1 MKNKKILAIGL
12 CGAICLSIAGV
23 TYASALASD
32 TPKVSTSE
40 TGNTSGTDILYQ
52 DTDGGQISV
61 DGKNWVAEADYEK
74 NNAAPD
80 VQWWTADEYEAWMN
94 EQKKE
99 MESLIGTGDGWYDGQ
114 GVFHEFT
121 QESVD
126 AMMDSYKETLESIKK
141 GVLYSKDDG
150 DGDTYSMTPPTEDV
164 VSSYSVDVTKNNGKT
179 MKQPKIKSMKY
190 EDFKDNEY
198 LEQLRANGTDI
209 IVGCLDD
216 LINWGRSNS
225 VWPLTFAT
233 SCCGIEFMAVGAAR
247 YDFARFGF
255 EVTRASPRQADVII
269 VAGTIVYK
277 MAPVL
282 RRLYDQMAEPK
293 YVIAMGGCAI
303 SGGPFKKSYHVVK
316 GVNQILPVDVY
327 VPGCPPRPESLLYG
341 MMQLQRKIKVE
352 KFLGGANKQQ
362 DPRNSND
369 EATPQCN
376 PNNL

>member
-1 MKNKKILAIGL
+1 MKK
-12 CGAICLSIAGV
+12 
-23 TYASALASD
+23 
-32 TPKVSTSE
+32 
-40 TGNTSGTDILYQ
+40 
-52 DTDGGQISV
+52 
-61 DGKNWVAEADYEK
+61 
-74 NNAAPD
+74 
-80 VQWWTADEYEAWMN
+80 
-94 EQKKE
+94 
-99 MESLIGTGDGWYDGQ
+99 
-114 GVFHEFT
+114 
-121 QESVD
+121 
-126 AMMDSYKETLESIKK
+126 
-141 GVLYSKDDG
+141 
-150 DGDTYSMTPPTEDV
+150 
-164 VSSYSVDVTKNNGKT
+164 
-179 MKQPKIKSMKY
+179 PKIKSIPY

-198 LEQLRANGTDI
+198 LEQLQAHGTPVI
-209 IVGCLDD
+209 LGRLDD

-269 VAGTIVYK
+269 VAGTIVHK

-316 GVNQILPVDVY
+316 GVDQILPVDVY

-352 KFLGGANKQQ
+352 KFLGGANKQEEA
-362 DPRNSND
+362 PRNQEEDSGHSN
-369 EATPQCN
+369 EK
-376 PNNL
+376 

>member
-1 MKNKKILAIGL
+1 
-12 CGAICLSIAGV
+12 
-23 TYASALASD
+23 
-32 TPKVSTSE
+32 
-40 TGNTSGTDILYQ
+40 
-52 DTDGGQISV
+52 
-61 DGKNWVAEADYEK
+61 
-74 NNAAPD
+74 
-80 VQWWTADEYEAWMN
+80 
-94 EQKKE
+94 
-99 MESLIGTGDGWYDGQ
+99 
-114 GVFHEFT
+114 
-121 QESVD
+121 
-126 AMMDSYKETLESIKK
+126 
-141 GVLYSKDDG
+141 
-150 DGDTYSMTPPTEDV
+150 
-164 VSSYSVDVTKNNGKT
+164 
-179 MKQPKIKSMKY
+179 MKY

-341 MMQLQRKIKVE
+341 PILQRVE
-352 KFLGGANKQQ
+352 GNDRPEGFDHPPLGAAQ
-362 DPRNSND
+362 DHNGTDQNRGHSCPG
-369 EATPQCN
+369 
-376 PNNL
+376 

>member
-1 MKNKKILAIGL
+1 
-12 CGAICLSIAGV
+12 
-23 TYASALASD
+23 
-32 TPKVSTSE
+32 
-40 TGNTSGTDILYQ
+40 
-52 DTDGGQISV
+52 
-61 DGKNWVAEADYEK
+61 
-74 NNAAPD
+74 
-80 VQWWTADEYEAWMN
+80 
-94 EQKKE
+94 
-99 MESLIGTGDGWYDGQ
+99 
-114 GVFHEFT
+114 
-121 QESVD
+121 
-126 AMMDSYKETLESIKK
+126 
-141 GVLYSKDDG
+141 
-150 DGDTYSMTPPTEDV
+150 
-164 VSSYSVDVTKNNGKT
+164 

-190 EDFKDNEY
+190 EDFKDNEC

-269 VAGTIVYK
+269 VAGTIVHK

-341 MMQLQRKIKVE
+341 MTQLQRKIKVE

>member
-1 MKNKKILAIGL
+1 
-12 CGAICLSIAGV
+12 
-23 TYASALASD
+23 
-32 TPKVSTSE
+32 
-40 TGNTSGTDILYQ
+40 
-52 DTDGGQISV
+52 
-61 DGKNWVAEADYEK
+61 
-74 NNAAPD
+74 
-80 VQWWTADEYEAWMN
+80 
-94 EQKKE
+94 
-99 MESLIGTGDGWYDGQ
+99 
-114 GVFHEFT
+114 
-121 QESVD
+121 
-126 AMMDSYKETLESIKK
+126 
-141 GVLYSKDDG
+141 
-150 DGDTYSMTPPTEDV
+150 
-164 VSSYSVDVTKNNGKT
+164 

-198 LEQLRANGTDI
+198 
-209 IVGCLDD
+209 LDD